1 MTRRE
6 SHTCLRDHEGG
17 YRSRDGESVTQNAG
31 FLPKEDRDSPV
42 QKLLGEENESPKGV
56 VTLSWGHQ
64 VLGND
69 NWKTRIK
76 SAREK

>member
-1 MTRRE
+1 MN
-6 SHTCLRDHEGG
+6 
-17 YRSRDGESVTQNAG
+17 QNAG

-42 QKLLGEENESPKGV
+42 QKLLGKENGSPGGV
-56 VTLSWGHQ
+56 VTLSWGHR

-76 SAREK
+76 SARKK